1 MFVFVEVLILL
12 QLNEV
17 QMSVLQSQ
25 YRFVCE
31 AVLKVYEGNSAH
43 SSLPH

>member
-1 MFVFVEVLILL
+1 MKCKYCV
-12 QLNEV
+12 
-17 QMSVLQSQ
+17 SVLQSQ

-43 SSLPH
+43 SSVPH